1 MGGFIL
7 WPELLRE
14 LIMAINY
21 IDGMEVK
28 GKRIFIRADFN
39 VPLDQ
44 EGNITDDIRIKSTL
58 PTIKSV
64 LDRGGSVILTSHLGR
79 PKGKVDKKYSLAP
92 VAKRL
97 SELLGKEVVF
107 LGECVGKMVEEKAHN
122 LKPGDILL
130 LENLRFH
137 PEEEKNDE
145 GFAKQLAGLADIYIN
160 DAFAVSHRA
169 HASVEAITRFAKHSG
184 AGFLIKNEITYFNR
198 AMNKPEHPLIAIVGG
213 AKVSGKLEVLENL
226 IQKVDKLLIGGGM
239 AFTFLK
245 AKGIEVGK
253 SLVEDELLDTAREV
267 MKQAEE
273 RGVEVIL
280 PVDCVVADQV
290 DASAEYRTANV
301 KEIPADWKGL
311 DIGEQTLKLFKEALK
326 GVKTIVWNG
335 PMGVFEME
343 PFSKGTY
350 EVINLV
356 ADSPALSIVGGG
368 DTDVALHRSGKSD
381 RISFIST
388 AGGAF
393 LELLKGGTLPAI
405 SALEH

>member
-1 MGGFIL
+1 MLSYVDEI
-7 WPELLRE
+7 
-14 LIMAINY
+14 
-21 IDGMEVK
+21 EVK
-28 GKRIFIRADFN
+28 DKKVFIRADFN

-44 EGNITDDIRIKSTL
+44 GIITVDTRIKSTL
-58 PTIKSV
+58 PTVKSV
-64 LDRGGSVILTSHLGR
+64 LDRGGSVILASHLGR

-92 VAKRL
+92 VADRL
-97 SELLGKEVVF
+97 SKLLGKEVIFV
-107 LGECVGKMVEEKAHN
+107 EDCIGKEVEEKAKH

-145 GFAKQLAGLADIYIN
+145 GFARKLAGLADIYIN

-169 HASVEAITRFAKHSG
+169 HASVEAITHFARQKG
-184 AGFLIKNEITYFNR
+184 AGFLIKNEITYFNK
-198 AMNKPEHPLIAIVGG
+198 AMGEPERPFIAIIGG

-245 AKGIEVGK
+245 AEGIEIGK
-253 SLVEDELLDTAREV
+253 SLVEDDLLDTARKV
-267 MKQAEE
+267 MKKADEI
-273 RGVEVIL
+273 GAKVIL
-280 PVDCVVADQV
+280 PVDCVVANKV
-290 DASAEYRTANV
+290 DAEAEYKTTAIN
-301 KEIPADWKGL
+301 EIPADWLGL
-311 DIGEQTLKLFKEALK
+311 DIGEQTLELFKEAIK
-326 GVKTIVWNG
+326 DARTIVWNG
-335 PMGVFEME
+335 PMGVFEIE

-350 EVINLV
+350 GVVDLV

-381 RISFIST
+381 KISFMST

-393 LELLKGGTLPAI
+393 LELLKGETLPAI
-405 SALEH
+405 KALEH

>member
-1 MGGFIL
+1 MVSYVDEI
-7 WPELLRE
+7 
-14 LIMAINY
+14 
-21 IDGMEVK
+21 EVK
-28 GKRIFIRADFN
+28 DKKVFIRADFN

-44 EGNITDDIRIKSTL
+44 GIITDDTRIKSTL
-58 PTIKSV
+58 PTVKSV
-64 LDRGGSVILTSHLGR
+64 LDRGGSVILASHLGR

-92 VAKRL
+92 VAARL
-97 SELLGKEVVF
+97 SELLGKEVIF
-107 LGECVGKMVEEKAHN
+107 IEDCIGKEVEEKAQH

-145 GFAKQLAGLADIYIN
+145 GFARKLAGLADIYIN

-169 HASVEAITRFAKHSG
+169 HASVEAITHFARQKG
-184 AGFLIKNEITYFNR
+184 AGFLIKNEITYFNK
-198 AMNKPEHPLIAIVGG
+198 AMGEPERPLIAIIGG

-245 AKGIEVGK
+245 AKGIEIGK
-253 SLVEDELLDTAREV
+253 SLVEDDLLDTARKV
-267 MKQAEE
+267 MKKADE
-273 RGVEVIL
+273 RGAKVIL
-280 PVDCVVADQV
+280 PVDCVVANKV
-290 DASAEYRTANV
+290 DAEAEYKTTTIND
-301 KEIPADWKGL
+301 IPADWLGL
-311 DIGEQTLKLFKEALK
+311 DIGEQTLKLFKEAIK
-326 GVKTIVWNG
+326 DARTIVWNG
-335 PMGVFEME
+335 PMGVFEIE

-350 EVINLV
+350 GVVDLV

-381 RISFIST
+381 KISFMST

-393 LELLKGGTLPAI
+393 LELLKGDTLPAI
-405 SALEH
+405 KALEH

>member
-1 MGGFIL
+1 MVS
-7 WPELLRE
+7 
-14 LIMAINY
+14 Y
-21 IDGMEVK
+21 IDEIEVE
-28 GKRIFIRADFN
+28 GKRVFIRADFN

-44 EGNITDDIRIKSTL
+44 EGNITDDTRIKSTL
-58 PTIKSV
+58 PTVKSV

-92 VAKRL
+92 VAGRL
-97 SELLGKEVVF
+97 SELLGKEVSF
-107 LGECVGKMVEEKAHN
+107 LEDCIGKVVEEKAQSLN
-122 LKPGDILL
+122 TGDVIL

-145 GFAKQLAGLADIYIN
+145 GFAGKLAGLADIYIN

-169 HASVEAITRFAKHSG
+169 HASVEAITRFAKQAG
-184 AGFLIKNEITYFNR
+184 AGFLIKDEITYFNR
-198 AMNKPEHPLIAIVGG
+198 AMGKPERPLIAIIGG

-226 IQKVDKLLIGGGM
+226 IQKVDKLLIGGAM

-245 AKGIEVGK
+245 AEGIEIGK
-253 SLVEDELLDTAREV
+253 SLVEDDLLDTARKV
-267 MKQAEE
+267 MKKADEMGAEI
-273 RGVEVIL
+273 IL
-280 PVDCVVADQV
+280 PVDCVVADKV
-290 DASAEYRTANV
+290 DAEAEYKTTTV
-301 KEIPADWKGL
+301 KGIPADWLGL
-311 DIGEQTLKLFKEALK
+311 DIGEQTLELFKEAINEA
-326 GVKTIVWNG
+326 KTIVWNG

-350 EVINLV
+350 GVVNLV

-368 DTDVALHRSGKSD
+368 DTDVAIHRSGKSD
-381 RISFIST
+381 QISFIST

-405 SALEH
+405 KALEH

>member
-1 MGGFIL
+1 MVSYVDEI
-7 WPELLRE
+7 
-14 LIMAINY
+14 
-21 IDGMEVK
+21 EVK
-28 GKRIFIRADFN
+28 DKKVFIRADFN

-44 EGNITDDIRIKSTL
+44 GIITDDTRIKSTL
-58 PTIKSV
+58 PTVKSV
-64 LDRGGSVILTSHLGR
+64 LDRGGSVILASHLGR

-92 VAKRL
+92 VAARL
-97 SELLGKEVVF
+97 SELLGKEVIF
-107 LGECVGKMVEEKAHN
+107 IEDCIGKEVEEKAQH

-145 GFAKQLAGLADIYIN
+145 GFARKLAGLADIYIN

-169 HASVEAITRFAKHSG
+169 HASVEAITHFARQKG
-184 AGFLIKNEITYFNR
+184 AGFLIKNEITYFNK
-198 AMNKPEHPLIAIVGG
+198 AMGEPERPLIAIIGG

-245 AKGIEVGK
+245 AKGIEIGK
-253 SLVEDELLDTAREV
+253 SLVEDDLLDTARKV
-267 MKQAEE
+267 MKKADE
-273 RGVEVIL
+273 RGAKVIL
-280 PVDCVVADQV
+280 PVDCVVANKV
-290 DASAEYRTANV
+290 DAEAEYKTTTIND
-301 KEIPADWKGL
+301 IPADWLGL
-311 DIGEQTLKLFKEALK
+311 DIGEQTLKLFKEAIK
-326 GVKTIVWNG
+326 DARTIVWNG
-335 PMGVFEME
+335 PMGVFEIE

-350 EVINLV
+350 GVVDLV

-381 RISFIST
+381 KISFMST

-393 LELLKGGTLPAI
+393 LELLKGETLPAI
-405 SALEH
+405 KALEH

>member
-1 MGGFIL
+1 MLSYVDEI
-7 WPELLRE
+7 
-14 LIMAINY
+14 
-21 IDGMEVK
+21 EVK
-28 GKRIFIRADFN
+28 DKKVFVRADFN

-44 EGNITDDIRIKSTL
+44 GIITDDTRIKSTL
-58 PTIKSV
+58 PTVRSV
-64 LDRGGSVILTSHLGR
+64 LDRGGSVILASHLGR

-92 VAKRL
+92 VADRL
-97 SELLGKEVVF
+97 SELLGKEVMF
-107 LGECVGKMVEEKAHN
+107 IEDCIGKEVEEKAQH

-145 GFAKQLAGLADIYIN
+145 GFARKLAGLADIYIN

-169 HASVEAITRFAKHSG
+169 HASVEAITRFAGQKG
-184 AGFLIKNEITYFNR
+184 AGFLIKNEITYFNK
-198 AMNKPEHPLIAIVGG
+198 AMGEPERPLIAIIGG

-245 AKGIEVGK
+245 AEGIEIGK
-253 SLVEDELLDTAREV
+253 SLVEDDLLDTARKV
-267 MKQAEE
+267 MKKADEI
-273 RGVEVIL
+273 GAKVIL
-280 PVDCVVADQV
+280 PVDCVVANKV
-290 DASAEYRTANV
+290 DAEAEYKTTTIND
-301 KEIPADWKGL
+301 IPADWLGL
-311 DIGEQTLKLFKEALK
+311 DIGEQTLKLFKEAIK
-326 GVKTIVWNG
+326 DAGTIVWNG
-335 PMGVFEME
+335 PMGVFEIE

-350 EVINLV
+350 GVVDLV

-381 RISFIST
+381 KISFMST

-393 LELLKGGTLPAI
+393 LELLKGETLPAI
-405 SALEH
+405 KALEH